1 MKQDR
6 LMAGGVK
13 EMTPVGGLEVGK
25 ITLSGKWFTMAED
38 KPLWLLALMA
48 LGGLILIP
56 ILIILLPIAWI
67 YSKVFE
73 A

>member
-1 MKQDR
+1 M
-6 LMAGGVK
+6 GY
-13 EMTPVGGLEVGK
+13 
-25 ITLSGKWFTMAED
+25 ED